1 MCWCKHTQQCQSVPA
16 PARDAAPAL
25 PLLCAHPRPKD
36 AQGTHNRVIAPRQAV
51 PPWVARFPLTWPPS
65 SDVLSSIPPPVLP
78 SIPLSLPLSI
88 PPFIPP
94 IRPSLLW
101 SPSGAQ
107 GSALLRSQDGAT
119 SPGKQ
124 GFLGHP
130 VQGWPRQCG
139 LLEKLPLKTFNP
151 RQGQRHPWLRWE
163 GKFGEGAMEEVNLG
177 PLAVP

>member
-1 MCWCKHTQQCQSVPA
+1 MCWCKHTQQGQPVPA

-25 PLLCAHPRPKD
+25 PLLCTCPRPKD
-36 AQGTHNRVIAPRQAV
+36 AQGTHNGVIAPQQAV

-65 SDVLSSIPPPVLP
+65 SDVPSSIPPPVLP
-78 SIPLSLPLSI
+78 SIPPSLHPS
-88 PPFIPP
+88 FHPP
-94 IRPSLLW
+94 IGPSLLW

-107 GSALLRSQDGAT
+107 GSALLLSRDQAT

-130 VQGWPRQCG
+130 AQGWPRQRG
-139 LLEKLPLKTFNP
+139 LLEKLPLKTLNP
-151 RQGQRHPWLRWE
+151 CQGQRHPRLRWE
-163 GKFGEGAMEEVNLG
+163 GKLGEGAMEEVNLG